1 MQSAP
6 PPLYCVIT
14 TICNFLNKSVPFAP
28 VPQPKAIRTNSITGE
43 IICTTKYVENLKFDS
58 HNWLSLW
65 HIISLLQAKT
75 ETEDD
80 GGCVKHQATLQTTI
94 LGEKIAFPVCIA
106 PTGMQ
111 LLAHPIGKIRAARG
125 HKLSVCR
132 WLKGKPFLRP
142 HTETYLNNDRWN
154 GVMAFVW
161 TNWGERFELFSLK
174 HLS

>member
-1 MQSAP
+1 MQWAP

-43 IICTTKYVENLKFDS
+43 IVCTTKYVENLKFDS

-65 HIISLLQAKT
+65 HIVSLLQAKT

-111 LLAHPIGKIRAARG
+111 LLAHPIGEMGAASG
-125 HKLSVCR
+125 DKLSICR
-132 WLKGKPFLRP
+132 WKPFFLLHPRP
-142 HTETYLNNDRWN
+142 HTETYLNNDTINTKLDLHNKTVFNVDFR
-154 GVMAFVW
+154 
-161 TNWGERFELFSLK
+161 
-174 HLS
+174 